1 MSVNGRGATAPRLNN
16 ADANS
21 LREFWDVYESQFAEI
36 GAQLAEDAAAH
47 PELANFIGAGD
58 AESVAENRE
67 RIGEAINEGDWD
79 AYLADMVDTGAR
91 YAEAGLSFSAWFAT
105 GRALRSKL
113 VPLLIDEPERLADAL
128 RGVSIFIDLVILA
141 VADSFI
147 DSKQRIILE
156 QQDVLRGLSTP
167 VLELRDGLLLVP
179 LIGFIDSER
188 ALLLTGKLL
197 EAIAARRAVAGTE
210 INVLEAADGPD
221 AHQRSRSGRPGDH
234 ALEHRRPARPA
245 GGAPSRRWPL
255 PGQAPRARHA
265 ARRRPGRRRALARRL
280 TSRRRGPLSAS
291 PDFASRF
298 AWRGPPARALSPAAA
313 LPSDVPRAKCCGCTK
328 AFQAFRAGSIPVA
341 RSCAGYHRRVTGSG
355 AVW

>member
-1 MSVNGRGATAPRLNN
+1 MSVNGRGATAPKLNN
-16 ADANS
+16 ADQSS
-21 LREFWDVYESQFAEI
+21 LREFWHVYESQFAEI
-36 GAQLAEDAAAH
+36 GAELAEDGAAH
-47 PELANFIGAGD
+47 PELANFVGAGD
-58 AESVAENRE
+58 AESITVNRE
-67 RIGEAINEGDWD
+67 RIAQAINDGDWD

-113 VPLLIDEPERLADAL
+113 VPLLIDELGDQPERLVDAL

-197 EAIAARRAVAGTE
+197 EAIAARRAKAIVLDITGVPAVDSAVANHLMQTVQATQLMGAHTLISGLSPENAQTLVRLGLDLGRLNTVGT
-210 INVLEAADGPD
+210 LADGVV
-221 AHQRSRSGRPGDH
+221 AASGI
-234 ALEHRRPARPA
+234 L
-245 GGAPSRRWPL
+245 
-255 PGQAPRARHA
+255 RAA
-265 ARRRPGRRRALARRL
+265 E
-280 TSRRRGPLSAS
+280 
-291 PDFASRF
+291 
-298 AWRGPPARALSPAAA
+298 ARAAEYGS
-313 LPSDVPRAKCCGCTK
+313 V
-328 AFQAFRAGSIPVA
+328 FAGS
-341 RSCAGYHRRVTGSG
+341 
-355 AVW
+355 